1 MDLTLSGRVAIITG
15 AGGGLGRAH
24 ALELASRGAHVVVN
38 DLGGTLS
45 GAGSTATAAEAVVDE
60 IRTAGGSAVASAHS
74 VASPEEAEALVGL
87 AVSEFGRVDV
97 VVNNAG
103 ILRDRTMGKLD
114 WDDVAAVLGVHLQG
128 AFHVTQPAFR
138 HMRAQG
144 HGRLVFTSSN
154 AAMFGNFGQSAYA
167 AAKGGLVGLSNVL
180 AIEGERFGITSN
192 VICPV
197 ARTRMTEAV
206 IGDLAEALD
215 PELVSPLVAY
225 LASDECRLTH
235 SVISAG
241 GGHFAR
247 VATSLAAGWQ
257 APRGATAEDL
267 ADHLDEVLDLEGS
280 TTPRS
285 AAEEL
290 ELLRTHLGRP

>member
-1 MDLTLSGRVAIITG
+1 MDLTLSGRVAIVTG

-45 GAGSTATAAEAVVDE
+45 GAGSTATAAEAVADE
-60 IRTAGGSAVASAHS
+60 IRTAGGKAVASAHS
-74 VASPEEAEALVGL
+74 VASPEEAEALVAL

-103 ILRDRTMGKLD
+103 ILRDRSMGKLD

-128 AFHVTQPAFR
+128 AFYVTQPAFR
-138 HMRAQG
+138 HMREQG

-154 AAMFGNFGQSAYA
+154 ATFGNFGQSAYA
-167 AAKGGLVGLSNVL
+167 AAKAGLVGLSNVL

-206 IGDLAEALD
+206 LGDLAEALD

-225 LASDECRLTH
+225 LASDECHLTH

-241 GGHFAR
+241 GGHFAG

-267 ADHLDEVLDLEGS
+267 ADHLDEILDFDGS

-285 AAEEL
+285 AAEEV
-290 ELLRTHLGRP
+290 ELLRAHLA